1 MPAELPFELYGPL
14 LIGLL
19 FLLLRVLTKN
29 DWVKRR
35 LNLSLFFL
43 IVAFCLGL
51 IFFLYE
57 DDRLPKVQELLI
69 ILAVIFAVVV
79 LLFNRFTEGAISDK
93 YPAIVQDAIVIGT
106 FALVLIYDAP
116 DKFLTTSAVGALIIG
131 LALQDTLSNLFAG
144 LGLQIE
150 KPFFVGDWVRI
161 AQLEGRVMEVTWRA
175 TKIRTKSGNYYIV
188 PNTSIAKDTI
198 VNFTHPSRILRIDKR
213 IGFGY
218 DAHPNQVKQ
227 VVLDTLTGMPEV
239 LREPEPDVHLVDYSD
254 FSIHYNCRF
263 WINDF
268 GRSEQILDTFSTRL
282 YYRLEREGL
291 HIPFPIR
298 DVRIREQQQAQQ
310 KVEDIHRQHLQFIE
324 QVDLFEPLS
333 SEEKEEVARRLH
345 DLTFASG
352 EWIIRQG
359 DAGDSMFFIQSG
371 EIRIVVEENGAVQQ
385 IARLTAGQY
394 FGEMALLTGENRTAT
409 AVAGGDVRVLE
420 LRKGAFSRILL
431 KNPGIAEE
439 ISRVLAERKQAL
451 EEKRAEFTAADAT
464 QGSLQESLLAKIRHF
479 FRLD

>member
-1 MPAELPFELYGPL
+1 LPAELPFELYGPL

-43 IVAFCLGL
+43 IVAFCVGAVQL
-51 IFFLYE
+51 LYE
-57 DDRLPKVQELLI
+57 DERLSKVQELLI

-79 LLFNRFTEGAISDK
+79 LLFNRFKEGAVSEK
-93 YPAIVQDAIVIGT
+93 YPSIVQDAIVIGT

-198 VNFTHPSRILRIDKR
+198 VNFTHPSRVLRIDKR

-227 VVLDTLTGMPEV
+227 VVLETLKGIPDV
-239 LREPEPDVHLVDYSD
+239 LRDPEPDVHLLDYSD
-254 FSIHYNCRF
+254 FSIQYNCRF

-268 GRSEQILDTFSTRL
+268 GRREQILDTFATRL

-298 DVRIREQQQAQQ
+298 DVRIREGREAERQVADVHQ
-310 KVEDIHRQHLQFIE
+310 QHLQFIE
-324 QVDLFEPLS
+324 QIDLFEPLS

-345 DLTFASG
+345 DLTYASG

-359 DAGDSMFFIQSG
+359 DPGDSMFFIRSG
-371 EIRIVVEENGAVQQ
+371 EIRIIVEEDGVVQQ
-385 IARLTAGQY
+385 IARLSPGQY
-394 FGEMALLTGENRTAT
+394 FGEMALLTGEDRSAT
-409 AVAGGDVRVLE
+409 AVAGGDVRLLE
-420 LRKGAFSRILL
+420 LRKGAFSGILL
-431 KNPGIAEE
+431 ENPKIAEE
-439 ISRVLAERKQAL
+439 ISRVLAERKQDL
-451 EEKRAEFTAADAT
+451 DERRAEMAT
-464 QGSLQESLLAKIRHF
+464 PHGPQGKLQESILARIRNF
-479 FRLD
+479 FHL